1 MGVDDGFGIGD
12 WCWHS
17 RHTSPCRIVDR
28 QEVWGELSFRVWLPT
43 KDAVVRARHD
53 ELAELESVR
62 LTVEQILHTSAAAKL
77 LDALQ
82 DNLLLAPIQSSVVPL
97 PHQLYA
103 LNRAMSRDRIRYL
116 LADEVGLGKTIEA
129 GLILRELKLRGMA
142 RRILVV
148 APKGLVRQWQ
158 AEMRLHFSEKF
169 QFIEP
174 AELAAFRQWRVNA
187 NADEDNLWR
196 VHDQVICSLD
206 SVKPLEGRRGW
217 SLEQVATYNRE
228 RFEDLISASWDLVII
243 DESHR
248 LGGSTEQVA
257 RYKLGAALAE
267 AAPYLLLL
275 SATPHQG
282 KTDQFLRLMQLID
295 RDSFPDEGSVTQD
308 RVRPF
313 VIRTEKRVSI
323 DADGQPLFKPR
334 ITRLQAVEWQ
344 SRHAA
349 QQRLYDAVTDY
360 VRHGYNQALASKQR
374 HIGFLMI
381 LMQRLVTS
389 STAAIRTTLEKR
401 LAVLIE
407 ASSTPQPQTSLFDST
422 EIEEW
427 SELDGQAQVDLAVQ
441 GSRDT
446 LEAVAREKSEVE
458 MLLDLARET
467 EAAGTDAKAE
477 ALLELIYKL
486 QQEENEPSLKVLI
499 FTEFVPTQAM
509 LSGFLESRGFSV
521 ALLNGSM
528 DLDARAKAQQVFARD
543 VRVLVSTDAGGE
555 GLNLQFCHVI
565 VNFDMPWN
573 PMRIEQRIGRVDRIG
588 QHHVVRAIN
597 FVLDATVEHRVRQV
611 LEEKLALIAAEFGV
625 DKASDVMDSVEAEPI
640 FDELFVHGL
649 QDPNSIE
656 QECDAVIGQVR
667 EKIRDAQK
675 STQLLSDTSK
685 LDADDARKW
694 RDHPAQFWLERA
706 ITTGLPA
713 RGGAAVKD
721 GKAWRVKWVDG
732 SESSRVCFDARTAE
746 ESPELEWITLED
758 PRARALINELPRW
771 VAGQPFPCVRIDGL
785 PDTVLG
791 VWSLWEISLTSSQN
805 SPNFADSGTRKR
817 FLPVFAADDGR
828 TYVPTAKRIWDL
840 LLTEQVTVLASADTT
855 DPHRWFE
862 MSLSAAQTQ
871 GERIFTEMLNE
882 HRNRLREE
890 RERAQYAYDA
900 RYQAIGRIG
909 LPAVREHR
917 RKRLEQEHR
926 ARLAA
931 LDDADANIPELNA
944 VLMLRIGTAS
954 TLSGQ

>member
-1 MGVDDGFGIGD
+1 
-12 WCWHS
+12 
-17 RHTSPCRIVDR
+17 
-28 QEVWGELSFRVWLPT
+28 
-43 KDAVVRARHD
+43 
-53 ELAELESVR
+53 
-62 LTVEQILHTSAAAKL
+62 
-77 LDALQ
+77 
-82 DNLLLAPIQSSVVPL
+82 
-97 PHQLYA
+97 
-103 LNRAMSRDRIRYL
+103 MSRDRIRYL

-334 ITRLQAVEWQ
+334 ITRLQAVAWQ

-467 EAAGTDAKAE
+467 EAAGHGRQGRSA
-477 ALLELIYKL
+477 
-486 QQEENEPSLKVLI
+486 
-499 FTEFVPTQAM
+499 
-509 LSGFLESRGFSV
+509 
-521 ALLNGSM
+521 
-528 DLDARAKAQQVFARD
+528 
-543 VRVLVSTDAGGE
+543 AGT
-555 GLNLQFCHVI
+555 NLQ
-565 VNFDMPWN
+565 
-573 PMRIEQRIGRVDRIG
+573 
-588 QHHVVRAIN
+588 
-597 FVLDATVEHRVRQV
+597 
-611 LEEKLALIAAEFGV
+611 AA
-625 DKASDVMDSVEAEPI
+625 
-640 FDELFVHGL
+640 
-649 QDPNSIE
+649 
-656 QECDAVIGQVR
+656 
-667 EKIRDAQK
+667 
-675 STQLLSDTSK
+675 
-685 LDADDARKW
+685 
-694 RDHPAQFWLERA
+694 
-706 ITTGLPA
+706 
-713 RGGAAVKD
+713 
-721 GKAWRVKWVDG
+721 
-732 SESSRVCFDARTAE
+732 
-746 ESPELEWITLED
+746 
-758 PRARALINELPRW
+758 
-771 VAGQPFPCVRIDGL
+771 AG
-785 PDTVLG
+785 
-791 VWSLWEISLTSSQN
+791 
-805 SPNFADSGTRKR
+805 RKR
-817 FLPVFAADDGR
+817 AV
-828 TYVPTAKRIWDL
+828 
-840 LLTEQVTVLASADTT
+840 
-855 DPHRWFE
+855 
-862 MSLSAAQTQ
+862 TQ
-871 GERIFTEMLNE
+871 GTDL
-882 HRNRLREE
+882 H
-890 RERAQYAYDA
+890 
-900 RYQAIGRIG
+900 
-909 LPAVREHR
+909 
-917 RKRLEQEHR
+917 
-926 ARLAA
+926 
-931 LDDADANIPELNA
+931 
-944 VLMLRIGTAS
+944 
-954 TLSGQ
+954 